1 MAAGWPTKVTYANGD
16 VYSASDVNDTNGTL
30 NYIDPTSATNNQ
42 VLTRDSAAAG
52 KVKWANSPANTL
64 TTTGDLYYASGANT
78 PARLGIGSTG
88 QVLTVS
94 GGLPAW
100 STGGGGMTVI
110 ASGTLSGAVLDL
122 TSIPSSYVNLAL
134 YLANPSVTTSGN
146 NINMTLNNISTAN
159 YSFQYTTTSATTITN
174 IISANNMA
182 LNYASGFSSS
192 TTAYNSSNIVIN
204 NYTSTT
210 AEKEITVYT
219 SAAQIFEKGTC
230 RAAGA
235 VTSAISRITLTP
247 GSNFTGGTYVLY
259 GVK

>member
-16 VYSASDVNDTNGTL
+16 VYSASDVDDTNGTL

-100 STGGGGMTVI
+100 STAGGGMTVI
-110 ASGTLSGAVLDL
+110 ASGSLTGSSVSL

-134 YLANPSVTTSGN
+134 YLANPAVTASGN
-146 NINMTLNNISTAN
+146 INITLNSITTASYSYQAFRSNSTAFTN
-159 YSFQYTTTSATTITN
+159 TGGSTNFPLAPSGGFLSSTTGYTSTN
-174 IISANNMA
+174 ITVY
-182 LNYASGFSSS
+182 NYAS
-192 TTAYNSSNIVIN
+192 TTSV
-204 NYTSTT
+204 
-210 AEKEITVYT
+210 KEINVDTLN
-219 SAAQIFEKGTC
+219 AANNEFIRGY
-230 RAAGA
+230 
-235 VTSAISRITLTP
+235 VNINTSAISSIQIVGTAA
-247 GSNFTGGTYVLY
+247 FTAGTYVLY